1 MKRALRFLTLALCIL
16 LAYGLTAAYADMV
29 TMGITLTGVI
39 PASDGSVRTV
49 VPEGEFRVWQ
59 NGEEVGVIKAG
70 RGTLTLNSRERIRIE
85 PVPQSFAPE
94 WDLSTAYLTPDLSG
108 SGSMMIPVT
117 LYAQGTDGK
126 WGSPFA
132 FRVSGCFRNAGAG
145 TARI

>member
-1 MKRALRFLTLALCIL
+1 MKRALRFLTLVLCIL
-16 LAYGLTAAYADMV
+16 LVYGLTAAYADMV

-70 RGTLTLNSRERIRIE
+70 RGTLTLNSREKIRIE

-94 WDLSTAYLTPDLSG
+94 WDLSTAYVTPKLSTD
-108 SGSMMIPVT
+108 S
-117 LYAQGTDGK
+117 AQIIEITITSREATIITPAPTPCPRRRRRLRSRRK
-126 WGSPFA
+126 
-132 FRVSGCFRNAGAG
+132 
-145 TARI
+145 